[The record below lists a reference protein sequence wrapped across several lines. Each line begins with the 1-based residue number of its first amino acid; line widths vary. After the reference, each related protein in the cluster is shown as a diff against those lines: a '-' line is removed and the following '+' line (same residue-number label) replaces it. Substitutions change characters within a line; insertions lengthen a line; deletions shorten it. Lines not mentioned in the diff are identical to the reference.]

1 MNVQYRAINARSLS
15 AVVAVFSVASLA
27 TAWAANPSGIGGS
40 GTAAS
45 GIGGSGVAKSGIG
58 GSGTSTSGIGG
69 SGTSLSRAT
78 GVSLSGIGGSG
89 TSMSGVSVRRVS
101 TGARR

>member
-58 GSGTSTSGIGG
+58 GSGTS
-69 SGTSLSRAT
+69 LSRAT